1 MITNRREWIMK
12 IVVLDGYTLNP
23 GDLSWQSLEK
33 LGDLT
38 IYERTPADLIEQRIA
53 GADIVLTNKVPLTR
67 QLIET
72 AESLKYI
79 GVLATGYNIVDV
91 AAAAQRGI
99 PVCNVP
105 AYSADAVAQFTF
117 ALLLDICHR
126 VALHSDTVKTG
137 EWQNCQDFCYWKS
150 PLIELV
156 GKTMGLVGYGKI
168 GKRVAELAQAF
179 GMNVMVYHHRTAAG
193 TRQGNI
199 EFVSLDDLLAKAD
212 VISLH
217 LPLFEATKHLIG
229 YESLK
234 KVKPSAIL
242 INTSRGPLIDEQ
254 AVADALNAGK
264 LAHLAV
270 DVVSVEPIA
279 PENPLLSARN
289 VTITPHI
296 AWAPYEARQR
306 LMAVTVDN
314 IEQFMAGTPVNQV
327 NGK

>member
-1 MITNRREWIMK
+1 MK

-23 GDLSWQSLEK
+23 GDLSWRSLEE
-33 LGDLT
+33 LGDVT
-38 IYERTPADLIEQRIA
+38 IYERTPKDLIEQRIA
-53 GADIVLTNKVPLTR
+53 DADVVLTNKVPLTR
-67 QLIET
+67 QIIGK
-72 AESLKYI
+72 ADHLKYI
-79 GVLATGYNIVDV
+79 GVLATGYNIVDI
-91 AAAAQRGI
+91 AAAAERDI
-99 PVCNVP
+99 PICNVP

-126 VALHSDTVKTG
+126 VALHSDTVKAG

-156 GKTMGLVGYGKI
+156 GKTIGLVGYGKI
-168 GKRVAELAQAF
+168 GKRVAEIAQAF
-179 GMNVMVYHHRTAAG
+179 GMKIMVYHHRTAAG
-193 TRQGNI
+193 TSEKNI
-199 EFVSLDDLLAKAD
+199 DFVSLDDLLANAD

-217 LPLFEATKHLIG
+217 LPLFAQTKHLINR
-229 YESLK
+229 ETLK
-234 KVKPSAIL
+234 LLKPSAIL

-254 AVADALNAGK
+254 AVADALNAGQ

-279 PENPLLSARN
+279 ADNPLLTARN

-314 IEQFMAGTPVNQV
+314 IEHFIAKNPINQV